1 MSQFT
6 SQNIGV
12 QPQNNSNQLQRQNS
26 ENTENLFTGSFDAV
40 KQYRDLING
49 IDPLYRTQG
58 AENRATTECQFST
71 IFVDICNK
79 S

>member
-12 QPQNNSNQLQRQNS
+12 QPQNNSNQLQRPT
-26 ENTENLFTGSFDAV
+26 NTENLFTGSFDAV
-40 KQYRDLING
+40 QQYRDLING
-49 IDPLYRTQG
+49 IDPLYRTQD

-71 IFVDICNK
+71 MLTSGLSF